1 MDSIVCIG
9 LNHETAKVED
19 RERLAILEG
28 DLPEFGRAL
37 CKVDP
42 ITETVVLS
50 TCNRT
55 EIYAASTAGAD
66 PIEAFLRNYFNL
78 QPDDIQ
84 FYQKAKTEAVQHLF
98 RVSSGLDSMVLG
110 ETEIFGQIKKAYST
124 ALEAGTTSRHLNRLF
139 QQAFQVGKH
148 VRHNSNIT
156 RGSTSVGSV
165 AVDLAEKI
173 FGNLGECNVMVI
185 GAGEINQRTARSLH
199 SRGATGI
206 IVSNR
211 SFDKAERLAAEL
223 NGSAIRFDDY
233 PQKIPQTDIII
244 TSTGAPH
251 AIIHPE
257 TINAAMKQ
265 RRGKPLFII
274 DIAVPRDVEPSVA
287 DHPSVYLYD
296 LDSLEK
302 IASQGREQRREQIK
316 HCDQLIAEMME
327 KLKLIPRTAPQGDTY
342 LEGDAPSSPRVQ

>member
-28 DLPEFGRAL
+28 DLAEVARAI
-37 CKVDP
+37 CQIAP
-42 ITETVVLS
+42 ITESVVLS

-55 EIYAASTAGAD
+55 EIYAASTAGSA
-66 PIEAFLRNYFNL
+66 PIEEFLHAHFDL
-78 QPDDIQ
+78 ADTEIEL
-84 FYQKAKTEAVQHLF
+84 YQKTKISAAQHLF

-110 ETEIFGQIKKAYST
+110 ETEIFGQIKKAYHS

-148 VRHNSNIT
+148 VRHHSNIT

-173 FGNLGECNVMVI
+173 FGKLDRCNIMVI
-185 GAGEINQRTARSLH
+185 GAGEISQRTARSLH

-211 SFDKAERLAAEL
+211 SFDKAEELAAEL
-223 NGSAIRFDDY
+223 QGRAIRFDDY
-233 PQKIPQTDIII
+233 PQEIPKTDIII

-251 AIIHPE
+251 HIIHADAVN
-257 TINAAMKQ
+257 TAMKH

-274 DIAVPRDVEPSVA
+274 DIAVPRDVDPAVA
-287 DHPSVYLYD
+287 NHPSVYVYD
-296 LDSLEK
+296 LDALEK
-302 IASQGREQRREQIK
+302 IASQGREHRKEQIQ
-316 HCDQLIAEMME
+316 HCDQLILEMMG
-327 KLKLIPRTAPQGDTY
+327 KLKLTPPSKGHSKDGGDTQA
-342 LEGDAPSSPRVQ
+342 LPTT

>member
-9 LNHETAKVED
+9 LSHETAKVEE
-19 RERLAILEG
+19 RERLAILER
-28 DLPEFGRAL
+28 DLPEVARAI
-37 CKVDP
+37 CQVAP
-42 ITETVVLS
+42 ITESVVLS

-55 EIYAASTAGAD
+55 EIYAASTAG
-66 PIEAFLRNYFNL
+66 PGPVEEFLREHFNL
-78 QPDDIQ
+78 EESSIQ
-84 FYQKAKTEAVQHLF
+84 LYQKTKSSAAQHLF

-110 ETEIFGQIKKAYST
+110 ETEIFGQIKKAYHT

-148 VRHNSNIT
+148 VRHHSNIT

-173 FGNLGECNVMVI
+173 FGKLSKCNIMVI
-185 GAGEINQRTARSLH
+185 GAGEISQRTARSLN

-211 SFDKAERLAAEL
+211 SYDRAEELASEL
-223 NGSAIRFDDY
+223 EGRAIRFDDY
-233 PQKIPQTDIII
+233 PGEIPSTDIII

-251 AIIHPE
+251 HIIHPDA
-257 TINAAMKQ
+257 INQAMRQ
-265 RRGKPLFII
+265 RRGRPLFII
-274 DIAVPRDVEPSVA
+274 DIAVPRDVDPDVA

-296 LDSLEK
+296 LDALEN
-302 IASQGREQRREQIK
+302 IAMQGREQRREQIQ

-327 KLKLIPRTAPQGDTY
+327 KLKLTP
-342 LEGDAPSSPRVQ
+342 PSLGNAENQEDGGSQALPTT